1 MYLWHLIFSQYLF
14 GRTISIFSV
23 YIVDLFIYLGYF
35 MLSLIYFVFPTSN
48 NNIWNLELVKTLFLV
63 LSMLGSFT
71 LIMKEEEN
79 LYFTLPS
86 SFFPSF
92 HFFPPVL
99 PRFITYAELSYGNVI
114 IYSVVINTPF
124 IHGFPIHD
132 VTSNIFYFGL
142 ASFCYRF
149 FLPIFFF
156 LRRVHKCYIIRIFAL
171 FRLSF
176 CYF

>member
-23 YIVDLFIYLGYF
+23 YIVDLFIYFGYF

-92 HFFPPVL
+92 HFFSPSIIKIYNLCRTELWKCNYILSGHQQSLHPWL
-99 PRFITYAELSYGNVI
+99 SHSWRDFKHFLLWAGFILLS
-114 IYSVVINTPF
+114 
-124 IHGFPIHD
+124 
-132 VTSNIFYFGL
+132 
-142 ASFCYRF
+142 
-149 FLPIFFF
+149 FLSSYFFF
-156 LRRVHKCYIIRIFAL
+156 FKKG
-171 FRLSF
+171 S
-176 CYF
+176 